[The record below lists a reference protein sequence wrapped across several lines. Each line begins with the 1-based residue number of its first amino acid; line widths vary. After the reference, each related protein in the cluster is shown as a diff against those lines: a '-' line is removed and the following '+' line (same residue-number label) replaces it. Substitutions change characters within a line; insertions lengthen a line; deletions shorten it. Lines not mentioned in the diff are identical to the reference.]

1 MTAKGLN
8 KVGKPTH
15 TFISKLLG
23 KFRHNSEK
31 KSTIKLK
38 IPVNIS
44 HFIKSPR
51 YRKVEEKKNRKKKR
65 TEQIKLNEAIF

>member
-8 KVGKPTH
+8 EVGKPNH

-51 YRKVEEKKNRKKKR
+51 YRKVEEKKNRKKKKNR
-65 TEQIKLNEAIF
+65 TNKTE

>member
-51 YRKVEEKKNRKKKR
+51 YRKVEEKKKTEKKKNR
-65 TEQIKLNEAIF
+65 TNKTE

>member
-8 KVGKPTH
+8 EVGKPNH

-51 YRKVEEKKNRKKKR
+51 YRKVEEKKNRKKK
-65 TEQIKLNEAIF
+65 EQNK

>member
-23 KFRHNSEK
+23 KFRHNWEK
-31 KSTIKLK
+31 KLTIKLK

-44 HFIKSPR
+44 QFIKSLR
-51 YRKVEEKKNRKKKR
+51 YRKVGKKKQKKKR